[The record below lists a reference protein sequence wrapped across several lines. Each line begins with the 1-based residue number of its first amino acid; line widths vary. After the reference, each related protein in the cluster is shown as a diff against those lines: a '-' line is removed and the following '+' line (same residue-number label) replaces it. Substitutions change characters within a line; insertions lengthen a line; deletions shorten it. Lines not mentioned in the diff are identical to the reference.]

1 MKSISFE
8 PVNQQSLSRQIADQ
22 LRQAIL
28 DGSFEAD
35 DRLPTEDELAQRFQV
50 SRPTIREALKILA
63 AQNLV
68 RSKRG
73 PTGGTFVNRPSIEDL
88 TLSLSGATTLLV
100 GLEAFSMEEIIQTRL
115 ELETLCCR
123 LAATHATPDDLAT
136 LRRELRTQEDETLS
150 PEAFCAS
157 DVKFHRAIANATG
170 NRMLSFVMYTVIEAV
185 QPISNMLYYK
195 KREKQIILN
204 QHQRLIEAIEAHD
217 QETAC
222 ETIKEQVNYLAGLYQ
237 TTKEERA
244 KRTI

>member
-1 MKSISFE
+1 VKSISFE

-123 LAATHATPDDLAT
+123 LAAIHATADDLAS
-136 LRRELRTQEDETLS
+136 LRHELSIQKDEALS

-195 KREKQIILN
+195 QREKQVILN
-204 QHQRLIEAIEAHD
+204 QHQRLIEAIEAQD